1 MVSQELKVKNKEVIF
16 IATNKKEYLNNLWS
30 RNINKRIINYEDHE
44 FSNKNNKFL
53 LIGIGDVDIYFDK
66 KLNNRKGEKQD
77 SNYDKAL
84 AASVAVSLV
93 ESELENYKSI

>member
-1 MVSQELKVKNKEVIF
+1 MYSNIVQFFILIVLYLNILIRSYVINEEMLNKAVDLTIFGIAISFLLLTVLIFF
-16 IATNKKEYLNNLWS
+16 IA
-30 RNINKRIINYEDHE
+30 II
-44 FSNKNNKFL
+44 K
-53 LIGIGDVDIYFDK
+53 YFDK
-66 KLNNRKGEKQD
+66 KLNNSKGEKQD